1 MWRVRMELT
10 TRDLQLDHLAG
21 LASITWLWAGEE
33 GRQGGRALEEGR
45 GGEEGRG
52 PTACTFAP
60 LHWFNGQ
67 GFGFLNAF

>member
-1 MWRVRMELT
+1 MELT

-45 GGEEGRG
+45 GQLL
-52 PTACTFAP
+52 AP
-60 LHWFNGQ
+60 LLHFTGSMDRA
-67 GFGFLNAF
+67 LAFSMLFENLRSEVQV